1 MKKIILGILAA
12 ALMLAMPAFA
22 QDASKELVSKQL
34 ADAISSG
41 KFYMKIGG
49 DFSAE
54 GMRVKFVT
62 EMAMKGDVIMNRM
75 EMTGMN
81 NVVLCANGYNYML
94 DEAKKTYTIQPTP
107 PGESDASNFGKLTF
121 MRQGTCQL
129 NGSEYYYD
137 EYRTQNGQKFVFYYN
152 SAKVAAVEM
161 DLGEGMEEMAGP
173 MSLLSFNPSIPK
185 SMYFCLGKEWKK
197 GAENSQMGGMMGGQ
211 MPQMSAAEMEQ
222 VKSQLKSYAAQGLI
236 DEAQIEKML
245 KQMGGS
251 GGGGGQAPEPP
262 RCNTP
267 WTDNTQGVELAAGTN
282 LGAITLNGK
291 RPTPRDNY
299 VYASNFRDKPA
310 VTGPRMDLN
319 VTDEG
324 VWLAFEQLSKAVEGM
339 TVEQAVDYVNGV
351 SSAALT
357 CAEMN
362 AATGQI
368 IEQAVAACMVNPSSL
383 TYNNAGML
391 FVHIADDKHALD
403 YFKQAEKI
411 DPENPSVLTNI
422 ADCYLAAENTA
433 EAERYVA
440 KALMFTP
447 DFGPALQMRTTLL
460 LKKGKYEEA
469 AEALLR
475 CAAHHF
481 SDITAA
487 QFNSFITYLS
497 SEAVKADGQSVRFEE
512 VMNRLM
518 PQKNIDLLKEAM
530 KAGFKGTVQAGQ
542 PERRTF
548 EWPYEIPSVMLQRK
562 SLKEM
567 ADANDEAIRK
577 NRERAKELNDE
588 KWKIYFMAG
597 AGYDEPDAYAMLCS
611 MHGYEGKTLLDLR
624 QFWCLQLWQTYYQ
637 LRLNWAKGLYAD
649 SGSSDGVKGDCPESF
664 RVLHQRNK
672 AIFEKSVQDSKE
684 LDKCMESNEGNLAA
698 LVECQRA
705 YYDDERNNE
714 LDKLVEQKKHYE
726 ASVQPVLEEYWATM
740 TEMLGYCNDT
750 RLQEWF
756 VNEMLYDVNSS
767 WLGNISGGAATGE
780 SIYAS
785 YEGFVVHPESLLGIV
800 RQQLAEEEAKR
811 REALKS
817 KDVHL
822 KNYGE
827 KEMPDF
833 GGGIPTPIGTI
844 GFMYS
849 DGEMSVSFHNELTGN
864 TTIKNLNSGNT
875 TTLTT
880 YITLAD
886 EMRGK
891 DKDKNFFVDPLGW
904 TIDKVKKGLIDKV
917 GNETLKATGLDKFN
931 ITSKSDVTRQHART
945 RDRMGNQVDTGDV
958 TTYSQSVSGAGLTI
972 TSSKSRHRSGNSYR
986 TKHHL
991 NVGFGKGYFI
1001 IGK

>member
-1 MKKIILGILAA
+1 MKKNLWLLALS
-12 ALMLAMPAFA
+12 LMLPVSLFA

-62 EMAMKGDVIMNRM
+62 EMAMKGDVVMNRM

-152 SAKVAAVEM
+152 SAKIAAVEM

-197 GAENSQMGGMMGGQ
+197 GTENSQMGGMMGGQ
-211 MPQMSAAEMEQ
+211 MPQMNDAERQQVAA
-222 VKSQLKSYAAQGLI
+222 QLQRLAEQGLI
-236 DEAQIEKML
+236 DAAQMEKML
-245 KQMGGS
+245 GQQMGGS
-251 GGGGGQAPEPP
+251 GGGGQAPEPP
-262 RCNTP
+262 RCSTP

-299 VYASNFRDKPA
+299 VYASNFREKPA

-422 ADCYLAAENTA
+422 ADCYLAAENAA

-469 AEALLR
+469 TEALLQ

-487 QFNSFITYLS
+487 QFNSFITYLQN
-497 SEAVKADGQSVRFEE
+497 EAVKADGQSVRFEE

-518 PQKNIDLLKEAM
+518 PQRNIDLLKEAM

-562 SLKEM
+562 SLKKM
-567 ADANDEAIRK
+567 ADANDEALRE
-577 NRERAKELNDE
+577 NRERANELNDGE
-588 KWKIYFMAG
+588 WQIYFMAG

-611 MHGYEGKTLLDLR
+611 MQGYEGKPLLDLR
-624 QFWCLQLWQTYYQ
+624 QFWCLQLWKTYYQ

-664 RVLHQRNK
+664 RLMYQRFQ
-672 AIFEKSVQDSKE
+672 AIDEKSAQDSKDM
-684 LDKCMESNEGNLAA
+684 DKCMESNEGNLTA

-705 YYDDERNNE
+705 YYDDVRNNE

-740 TEMLGYCNDT
+740 TEMLGYCNNT

-756 VNEMLYDVNSS
+756 VNEMLYDVNRS
-767 WLGNISGGAATGE
+767 WLGYISDGASTGE

-817 KDVHL
+817 KNVHL

-827 KEMPDF
+827 KDMPDF

-875 TTLTT
+875 TTMTT

-891 DKDKNFFVDPLGW
+891 EKDKNFFVDPLGW
-904 TIDKVKKGLIDKV
+904 TLDKAKKALIDKV
-917 GNETLKATGLDKFN
+917 GNEPLKTAGLDKFKV
-931 ITSKSDVTRQHART
+931 TSKSDVTRQHART
-945 RDRMGNQVDTGDV
+945 TDRMGNPVDTGDV
-958 TTYSQSVSGAGLTI
+958 TTHSQSVSAAGLTL
-972 TSSKSRHRSGNSYR
+972 TASTSRHRSGNSYR

-991 NVGFGKGYFI
+991 NVNFGKGYFI

>member
-1 MKKIILGILAA
+1 MKKILLLTVL
-12 ALMLAMPAFA
+12 LMMPTMITA
-22 QDASKELVSKQL
+22 QSASSELVSQRI
-34 ADAISSG
+34 ADAIGNG
-41 KFYMKIGG
+41 KFYMKVGG
-49 DFSAE
+49 DF
-54 GMRVKFVT
+54 MIQNTYHHKFMM
-62 EMAMKGDVIMNRM
+62 EIAMKDDAIMNRA
-75 EMTGMN
+75 EMNGTK
-81 NVVLCANGYNYML
+81 NVSLSVDDYSYLL
-94 DEAKKTYTIQPTP
+94 DESKKTYSAQFMPENQA
-107 PGESDASNFGKLTF
+107 GFSSFGKLTF
-121 MRQGTCQL
+121 TRQGTCKI
-129 NGSEYYYD
+129 NGTDYHYD
-137 EYRTQNGQKFVFYYN
+137 EYQAQSGNKFVFYYN
-152 SAKVAAVEM
+152 SAKVSVIEM
-161 DLGEGMEEMAGP
+161 DLGAGMEEMSGP
-173 MSLLSFNPSIPK
+173 MSLISFNTAIPSD
-185 SMYFCLGKEWKK
+185 MYFCLGREWKK
-197 GAENSQMGGMMGGQ
+197 GADSPMGGQMGGQ
-211 MPQMSAAEMEQ
+211 MPEMDDFQIEQIKTQMRMMAE
-222 VKSQLKSYAAQGLI
+222 QGV
-236 DEAQIEKML
+236 DVSGFEKML
-245 KQMGGS
+245 NQQNGGNAGQS
-251 GGGGGQAPEPP
+251 QAPEPP

-267 WTDNTQGVELAAGTN
+267 WTDNSKGVELAAGTN
-282 LGAITLNGK
+282 LGAMTINGK
-291 RPTPRDNY
+291 QSANRNNY
-299 VYASNFRDKPA
+299 VYLADFQDTP
-310 VTGPRMDLN
+310 VPTGPRMDLN
-319 VTDEG
+319 VTDDG

-497 SEAVKADGQSVRFEE
+497 TEAVKADGQSVRFEE

-567 ADANDEAIRK
+567 ADANDEALRK

-597 AGYDEPDAYAMLCS
+597 AGYDESDAYAMLCS
-611 MHGYEGKTLLDLR
+611 MHSYEGKPLLDLR

-664 RVLHQRNK
+664 RVMYQRML
-672 AIFEKSVQDSKE
+672 AIDEKSAKDSEE
-684 LDKCMESNEGNLAA
+684 LDKCLESNEGNFAA

-767 WLGNISGGAATGE
+767 WLGYISDGAATGQ

-785 YEGFVVHPESLLGIV
+785 YEGWVVHPESLLGIA

-958 TTYSQSVSGAGLTI
+958 TTHSRSVSAAGLTL
-972 TSSKSRHRSGNSYR
+972 TSSTSRHRSGNSYR

>member
-1 MKKIILGILAA
+1 MKTSLWLLALSMIIPAS
-12 ALMLAMPAFA
+12 MPA
-22 QDASKELVSKQL
+22 QTASTELVSQRI
-34 ADAISSG
+34 ADAIGTG
-41 KFYMKIGG
+41 KFYMKVGG
-49 DFSAE
+49 DF
-54 GMRVKFVT
+54 MIQNVYHHKFMM
-62 EMAMKGDVIMNRM
+62 EIAMKDGVVMNRAD
-75 EMTGMN
+75 MN
-81 NVVLCANGYNYML
+81 GTKNVSLSVDDYSYML
-94 DEAKKTYTIQPTP
+94 DESKKTYFAQYTP
-107 PGESDASNFGKLTF
+107 ENGAGFKSFGKLAFT
-121 MRQGTCQL
+121 RQGTCKL
-129 NGSEYYYD
+129 NGADYHYD
-137 EYRTQNGQKFVFYYN
+137 EYQAQSGNKFVFYYN
-152 SAKVAAVEM
+152 SAKVSVIEI
-161 DLGEGMEEMAGP
+161 DLGAGMEEMSGP
-173 MSLLSFNPSIPK
+173 MSLISFNTAIPSD
-185 SMYFCLGKEWKK
+185 MYFCLGREWKK
-197 GAENSQMGGMMGGQ
+197 DTNNSPMGGQMGGQ
-211 MPQMSAAEMEQ
+211 MPEMDEFQIEQ
-222 VKSQLKSYAAQGLI
+222 VKTQMRMMAEQGL
-236 DEAQIEKML
+236 DVSGFEKML
-245 KQMGGS
+245 SQQNGGNTGQKQVP
-251 GGGGGQAPEPP
+251 APP
-262 RCNTP
+262 RCNTS
-267 WTDNTQGVELAAGTN
+267 WTDNSKGEELAAGTN
-282 LGAITLNGK
+282 LGAITISGK
-291 RPTPRDNY
+291 QSVNHNNYAYLADFQERPTTTSPRI
-299 VYASNFRDKPA
+299 
-310 VTGPRMDLN
+310 DLN

-368 IEQAVAACMVNPSSL
+368 IEQAIAACMVNPSSL

-391 FVHIADDKHALD
+391 FVHIADEKHALD

-422 ADCYLAAENTA
+422 ADCYLATENTA

-469 AEALLR
+469 AEALLH
-475 CAAHHF
+475 CAAHYF

-497 SEAVKADGQSVRFEE
+497 AEAVKADGQTTRFED
-512 VMNRLM
+512 VMDRLM
-518 PQKNIDLLKEAM
+518 PQKNRDLLKEAM
-530 KAGFKGTVQAGQ
+530 KAGFSGTVQTGQ
-542 PERRTF
+542 PDRRTF

-577 NRERAKELNDE
+577 NRERANELNDGE
-588 KWKIYFMAG
+588 WQIYFMAG
-597 AGYDEPDAYAMLCS
+597 AGYDDPDAYAILCGI
-611 MHGYEGKTLLDLR
+611 HGYKGKPLLDLR
-624 QFWCLQLWQTYYQ
+624 QFWCLQLWQTYYR
-637 LRLNWAKGLYAD
+637 LRLNRAKGLYAD
-649 SGSSDGVKGDCPESF
+649 SGSGDGVKGDCPESF
-664 RVLHQRNK
+664 RVMYQRLL
-672 AIFEKSVQDSKE
+672 AIDEKSAKDSE
-684 LDKCMESNEGNLAA
+684 EMDKCMESNEGNLVA

-705 YYDDERNNE
+705 YYDDYRNNE
-714 LDKLVEQKKHYE
+714 LDKLVERKKHYE
-726 ASVQPVLEEYWATM
+726 ASVQPVLEEYWATI
-740 TEMLGYCNDT
+740 TEVLGYCNNT
-750 RLQEWF
+750 HLQEWF

-767 WLGNISGGAATGE
+767 WLGYISDGAAAGE
-780 SIYAS
+780 AIYAS
-785 YEGFVVHPESLLGIV
+785 YYGHVLHPESLLGIV
-800 RQQLAEEEAKR
+800 RQEMAEEEAKR

-817 KDVHL
+817 KDVNL

-864 TTIKNLNSGNT
+864 TTIKNLDSGNT

-880 YITLAD
+880 YFTLAD
-886 EMRGK
+886 EMAGK
-891 DKDKNFFVDPLGW
+891 EKEKNFFIDPLGW
-904 TIDKVKKGLIDKV
+904 TLDKAKKALIDKV
-917 GNETLKATGLDKFN
+917 GNETLKALKLDKFK
-931 ITSKSDVTRQHART
+931 IDSKSEVSRQHSRT

-958 TTYSQSVSGAGLTI
+958 TTYSRSVSGAGLTI
-972 TSSKSRHRSGNSYR
+972 TASKSRHRSGNSCR

>member
-1 MKKIILGILAA
+1 MKNLWLLALS
-12 ALMLAMPAFA
+12 LMLPVSLFA
-22 QDASKELVSKQL
+22 QDASKELVSKPL

-41 KFYMKIGG
+41 KFYMKIDG
-49 DFSAE
+49 DFNVE

-62 EMAMKGDVIMNRM
+62 EMAQKDEVMMNRM
-75 EMTGMN
+75 DMTGRK
-81 NVVLCANGYNYML
+81 NVTLSANGYDYLL
-94 DEAKKTYTIQPTP
+94 DEAKKTYTPQPTTS
-107 PGESDASNFGKLTF
+107 GESNANTFGKLSF

-129 NGSEYYYD
+129 NGSDYFYD
-137 EYRTQNGQKFVFYYN
+137 EYRSQNGKKFVFYYN

-173 MSLLSFNPSIPK
+173 MSLLSFNLSIPK
-185 SMYFCLGKEWKK
+185 GMYFCLDNSWKK
-197 GAENSQMGGMMGGQ
+197 EADNPQMGGMMGGQ
-211 MPQMSAAEMEQ
+211 MPEMSAAEREQ
-222 VKSQLKSYAAQGLI
+222 MAYQLKRLAEQGLV
-236 DEAQIEKML
+236 DESQIEKML
-245 KQMGGS
+245 GQQMGGS
-251 GGGGGQAPEPP
+251 GGSGQAPEPP
-262 RCNTP
+262 RCSTP
-267 WTDNTQGVELAAGTN
+267 WTDNTQGMELAAGTN

-299 VYASNFRDKPA
+299 VYASNFREKPA
-310 VTGPRMDLN
+310 VTGPRLDLN

-324 VWLAFEQLSKAVEGM
+324 VWLAFEQMSKAVEGM

-469 AEALLR
+469 AEALLQ

-487 QFNSFITYLS
+487 QFNSFITYLQN
-497 SEAVKADGQSVRFEE
+497 EAVKADGQSVRFEE

-518 PQKNIDLLKEAM
+518 PQRNIDLLKEAM

-567 ADANDEAIRK
+567 ADANDDNLRK

-588 KWKIYFMAG
+588 KWQIYFMAG

-611 MHGYEGKTLLDLR
+611 MHGYEGKPLLDLR

-649 SGSSDGVKGDCPESF
+649 NGSSEGVKGDCPESF
-664 RVLHQRNK
+664 RVLYQRIH
-672 AIFEKSVQDSKE
+672 AIDEKSAKDSEE
-684 LDKCMESNEGNLAA
+684 LDKCMESNEGNLVG
-698 LVECQRA
+698 LVGCQGA
-705 YYDDERNNE
+705 YFEDDKNNQ

-756 VNEMLYDVNSS
+756 VNEMLYDVNRS
-767 WLGNISGGAATGE
+767 WLGYISDGAATGE
-780 SIYAS
+780 AIYAS
-785 YEGFVVHPESLLGIV
+785 YYGFVEHPESLLGIY
-800 RQQLAEEEAKR
+800 RQKLAEEEAKR

-827 KEMPDF
+827 KDMPDF

-849 DGEMSVSFHNELTGN
+849 DGEMSVSFQNELTGN
-864 TTIKNLNSGNT
+864 TTIKNLTTGNT
-875 TTLTT
+875 TTLTS

-891 DKDKNFFVDPLGW
+891 EKDKNFFVDPLGW
-904 TIDKVKKGLIDKV
+904 TLDKAKKALIDKV
-917 GNETLKATGLDKFN
+917 GNEPLKTVGLDKFKV
-931 ITSKSDVTRQHART
+931 TSKSDVTRQHART
-945 RDRMGNQVDTGDV
+945 RDRMGNIVDTGDV
-958 TTYSQSVSGAGLTI
+958 TTHSRSVSAAGVTLTA
-972 TSSKSRHRSGNSYR
+972 SKSRHRSGNSYR

>member
-1 MKKIILGILAA
+1 MKKNLWLLALS
-12 ALMLAMPAFA
+12 LMLPVSLFA
-22 QDASKELVSKQL
+22 QDASKELVSKPL

-49 DFSAE
+49 DFNVE

-62 EMAMKGDVIMNRM
+62 EMAQKDEVMMNRM
-75 EMTGMN
+75 DMTGRK
-81 NVVLCANGYNYML
+81 NVTLSANGYDYLL
-94 DEAKKTYTIQPTP
+94 DEAKKTYTPQPTTS
-107 PGESDASNFGKLTF
+107 GESNANTFGKLSF

-129 NGSEYYYD
+129 NGSDYFYD
-137 EYRTQNGQKFVFYYN
+137 EYRSQNGKKFVFYYN

-173 MSLLSFNPSIPK
+173 MSLLSFNLSIPK
-185 SMYFCLGKEWKK
+185 GMYFCLDNSWKK
-197 GAENSQMGGMMGGQ
+197 EADNPQMGGMIGGQ
-211 MPQMSAAEMEQ
+211 MPEMNDYERQQ
-222 VKSQLKSYAAQGLI
+222 VAAQLQRLAEQGLV
-236 DEAQIEKML
+236 DESQIEKML
-245 KQMGGS
+245 GQQMGGS
-251 GGGGGQAPEPP
+251 GGSGQAPEPP
-262 RCNTP
+262 RCSTP

-291 RPTPRDNY
+291 RPTPRDSY
-299 VYASNFRDKPA
+299 VYASNFREKPA

-469 AEALLR
+469 AEALLQ

-487 QFNSFITYLS
+487 QFNSFITYLQN
-497 SEAVKADGQSVRFEE
+497 EAVKADGQSVRFEE

-518 PQKNIDLLKEAM
+518 PQRNIDLLKEAM

-567 ADANDEAIRK
+567 ADANDDNLRK
-577 NRERAKELNDE
+577 NRERAKELNDGE
-588 KWKIYFMAG
+588 WQIYFMAG

-611 MHGYEGKTLLDLR
+611 MHGYEGKPLLDLR

-664 RVLHQRNK
+664 RLMYQRFQ
-672 AIFEKSVQDSKE
+672 AIDEKSAQDSEE
-684 LDKCMESNEGNLAA
+684 LDKCMESNEGNLTA

-705 YYDDERNNE
+705 YYDDVRNNE

-756 VNEMLYDVNSS
+756 VNEMLYDVNRS
-767 WLGNISGGAATGE
+767 WLGYISDGAATGE
-780 SIYAS
+780 AIYAS
-785 YEGFVVHPESLLGIV
+785 YYGFVEHPESLLGIY
-800 RQQLAEEEAKR
+800 RQKLAEEEAKR

-827 KEMPDF
+827 KDMPDF

-849 DGEMSVSFHNELTGN
+849 DGEMSVSFQNELTGN
-864 TTIKNLNSGNT
+864 TTIKNLTTGNT
-875 TTLTT
+875 TTMTS

-891 DKDKNFFVDPLGW
+891 EKDKNFFVDPLGW
-904 TIDKVKKGLIDKV
+904 TLDKAKKALIDKV
-917 GNETLKATGLDKFN
+917 GNEPLKTVGLDKFKV
-931 ITSKSDVTRQHART
+931 TSKSDVTRQHART
-945 RDRMGNQVDTGDV
+945 RDRMGNIVDTGDV
-958 TTYSQSVSGAGLTI
+958 TTHSRSVSAAGLTL
-972 TSSKSRHRSGNSYR
+972 TASKSRHRSGNSYR

>member
-1 MKKIILGILAA
+1 MKTNLWLLALSMIIPAS
-12 ALMLAMPAFA
+12 MPA
-22 QDASKELVSKQL
+22 QTTNSELVSQRI
-34 ADAISSG
+34 ADAIGNG
-41 KFYMKIGG
+41 KFYMKVGG
-49 DFSAE
+49 DF
-54 GMRVKFVT
+54 MIQNTYHHKFLM
-62 EMAMKGDVIMNRM
+62 EIAMKDDAIMNRA
-75 EMTGMN
+75 EMNGKE
-81 NVVLCANGYNYML
+81 NVSLSIDDYSYVLN
-94 DEAKKTYTIQPTP
+94 ESQKTYSTQFMPENEA
-107 PGESDASNFGKLTF
+107 GFSNFGKLTF
-121 MRQGTCQL
+121 TRQGICKL
-129 NGSEYYYD
+129 NGADYHYD
-137 EYRTQNGQKFVFYYN
+137 EYQTQSGNKFVFYYN
-152 SAKVAAVEM
+152 SAKVSVIEM
-161 DLGEGMEEMAGP
+161 DLGAGMEEMSGP
-173 MSLLSFNPSIPK
+173 MSLISFNTAIPSE
-185 SMYFCLGKEWKK
+185 MYFCLGSEWKK
-197 GAENSQMGGMMGGQ
+197 GTDNPPMGGQMGGQ
-211 MPQMSAAEMEQ
+211 MPEMDDFQMEQ
-222 VKSQLKSYAAQGLI
+222 IKTQMRMMAEQGI
-236 DEAQIEKML
+236 DVSGFENML
-245 KQMGGS
+245 NRQKGGNA
-251 GGGGGQAPEPP
+251 GQKAPEPP
-262 RCNTP
+262 RCNTA
-267 WTDNTQGVELAAGTN
+267 WTDNSPSIELAAGTN
-282 LGAITLNGK
+282 LGKITISGQQSTN
-291 RPTPRDNY
+291 RNNY
-299 VYASNFRDKPA
+299 VYLADFQERPA
-310 VTGPRMDLN
+310 TTSPRMDLN

-324 VWLAFEQLSKAVEGM
+324 VWLAFEQLSKAVDGM

-433 EAERYVA
+433 EAEKYVA

-497 SEAVKADGQSVRFEE
+497 NEAVKADGQSVRFEE

-567 ADANDEAIRK
+567 ADANDEALNK

-588 KWKIYFMAG
+588 KWQIYFMAG

-611 MHGYEGKTLLDLR
+611 MHGYEGKPLLDLR

-664 RVLHQRNK
+664 RLMYQRLK
-672 AIFEKSVQDSKE
+672 AIDEKSAKDSKE
-684 LDKCMESNEGNLAA
+684 MDKCKESNEGNLAA

-756 VNEMLYDVNSS
+756 VNEMLYDVNRS
-767 WLGNISGGAATGE
+767 WLGYISGGAATGE

-785 YEGFVVHPESLLGIV
+785 YEGFVVHPESMLGLL

-817 KDVHL
+817 KDVNL

-958 TTYSQSVSGAGLTI
+958 TTYSQTVSGAGLTI
-972 TSSKSRHRSGNSYR
+972 TSSTSRHRSGNSYR

>member
-1 MKKIILGILAA
+1 MKKILLLTVL
-12 ALMLAMPAFA
+12 LMMPTMITA
-22 QDASKELVSKQL
+22 QSASSELVSQRI
-34 ADAISSG
+34 ADAIGNG
-41 KFYMKIGG
+41 KFYMKVGG
-49 DFSAE
+49 DF
-54 GMRVKFVT
+54 MIQNTYHHKFMM
-62 EMAMKGDVIMNRM
+62 EIAMKDDAIMNRA
-75 EMTGMN
+75 EMNGTK
-81 NVVLCANGYNYML
+81 NVSLSVDDYSYLL
-94 DEAKKTYTIQPTP
+94 DESKKTYSAQFMPENQA
-107 PGESDASNFGKLTF
+107 GFSSFGKLTF
-121 MRQGTCQL
+121 TRQGTCKI
-129 NGSEYYYD
+129 NGTDYHYD
-137 EYRTQNGQKFVFYYN
+137 EYQAQSGNKFVFYYN
-152 SAKVAAVEM
+152 SAKVSVIEM
-161 DLGEGMEEMAGP
+161 DLGAGMEEMSGP
-173 MSLLSFNPSIPK
+173 MSLISFNTAIPSD
-185 SMYFCLGKEWKK
+185 MYFCLGREWKK
-197 GAENSQMGGMMGGQ
+197 GADSPMGGQMGGQ
-211 MPQMSAAEMEQ
+211 MPEMDDFQIEQIKTQMRMMAE
-222 VKSQLKSYAAQGLI
+222 QGV
-236 DEAQIEKML
+236 DVSGFEKML
-245 KQMGGS
+245 NQQNGGNAGQS
-251 GGGGGQAPEPP
+251 QAPEPP

-267 WTDNTQGVELAAGTN
+267 RTDNSKGVELAAGIN
-282 LGAITLNGK
+282 LGAMTINGK
-291 RPTPRDNY
+291 QSANRNNY
-299 VYASNFRDKPA
+299 VYLADFQDTP
-310 VTGPRMDLN
+310 VPTGPRMDLN
-319 VTDEG
+319 VTDDG

-422 ADCYLAAENTA
+422 ADCYLAAENTS

-497 SEAVKADGQSVRFEE
+497 TEAVKADGQSVRFEE

-567 ADANDEAIRK
+567 ADANDEALRK

-611 MHGYEGKTLLDLR
+611 MHSYEGKPLLDLR

-637 LRLNWAKGLYAD
+637 LRLNWAKGLYAND
-649 SGSSDGVKGDCPESF
+649 GSSDAVIGDCPESF

-767 WLGNISGGAATGE
+767 WLGYISDGAATGQ

-785 YEGFVVHPESLLGIV
+785 YEGWVVHPESLLGIA

-958 TTYSQSVSGAGLTI
+958 TTHSRSVSAAGLTL
-972 TSSKSRHRSGNSYR
+972 TSSTSRHRSGNSYR